1 MSLEDDIHHLVLGM
15 DGVATVYSADPL
27 WLNAL
32 KQLGA
37 LLGPNGEPA
46 PVPFVVCTEEIYD
59 AGTAGSGAAA
69 ASRAVMSVRV
79 RIGTDGSVPAP
90 ATARSVAALIRAH
103 VAARRA
109 DVDVRAVVQIAA
121 IGS

>member
-1 MSLEDDIHHLVLGM
+1 MSLEEDIHQVVLGA

-27 WLNAL
+27 WLNAV

-46 PVPFVVCTEEIYD
+46 PVPFVVCTEEPHD
-59 AGTAGSGAAA
+59 GASGAQ
-69 ASRAVMSVRV
+69 RVVMSVKV
-79 RIGTDGSVPAP
+79 RIGTDGTVPAP
-90 ATARSVAALIRAH
+90 ATARLVAALIRSH
-103 VAARRA
+103 VAEQRPE
-109 DVDVRAVVQIAA
+109 VDVRAVVEIAA